1 MASLPKSHK
10 ELMKQDVPIKFDA
23 IFSPNCLVYC
33 HYEYKRSIAM
43 FDITWL
49 DKALCA
55 FLAVGCII
63 AFVFL
68 VCS

>member
-1 MASLPKSHK
+1 MASSPNSHK
-10 ELMKQDVPIKFDA
+10 GLMKQDVPIEFDA
-23 IFSPNCLVYC
+23 IFISNYLVYC
-33 HYEYKRSIAM
+33 HYEYKR
-43 FDITWL
+43 